1 MDLKIQFEQYFLD
14 NGLRVILHEDHRIPV
29 VAVNL
34 WYHVGSGNERKGRT
48 GFAHLFE
55 HMMFQGSEH
64 VGSDKH
70 FKLVQSAG
78 GNLNGSTFFD
88 RTNYYETLPSHYLEM
103 GLWLESDRMGFLL
116 PAMTQEKLDNQR
128 DVVKNERRQ
137 RVDNQ
142 PYGLW
147 LEKILELSYPD
158 DFSYHWPIIGYM
170 EDLEAATLDDI
181 RQFFK
186 MYYAPRNASLTLAGD
201 FDPAQARALIE
212 KYFGEIKNDEVK
224 PPAVVPFE
232 GFYKG
237 EKRDVL
243 MDNVQLPRI
252 YMAYH
257 VPPYGTDEWYALDL
271 MSDILSAGKS
281 SRLYQS
287 LVYDLQIAQD
297 AFAFILPMQRSSLMI
312 FIITPKPGVEIDFLE
327 SALEKEIER
336 VKSDLIE
343 TGELD
348 RVVNQIEAR
357 KTRELQSN
365 ASKADMLN
373 MFATYFDKPELI
385 NEEIDRYH
393 LVNPE
398 KMRDAAQ
405 KYLNIDNRAVVT
417 FLPKTK

>member
-1 MDLKIQFEQYFLD
+1 MDLKIQFDQYFLD
-14 NGLRVILHEDHRIPV
+14 NGLRVILHEDHRIPI

-170 EDLEAATLDDI
+170 EDLDAATLDDI

-186 MYYAPRNASLTLAGD
+186 TYYAPRNASLTLAGD
-201 FDPAQARALIE
+201 FDPVQARALIE
-212 KYFGEIKNDEVK
+212 KYFGEIKNDEVI

-232 GFYKG
+232 GFNKG
-237 EKRDVL
+237 EARDEL

-257 VPPYGTDEWYALDL
+257 VPPYGTEEWYALDL

-312 FIITPKPGVEIDFLE
+312 FIITPKPGVEIGFLE

-365 ASKADMLN
+365 ASKADLLN
-373 MFATYFDKPELI
+373 MFATYFEKPELI
-385 NEEIDRYH
+385 NEEINRYH